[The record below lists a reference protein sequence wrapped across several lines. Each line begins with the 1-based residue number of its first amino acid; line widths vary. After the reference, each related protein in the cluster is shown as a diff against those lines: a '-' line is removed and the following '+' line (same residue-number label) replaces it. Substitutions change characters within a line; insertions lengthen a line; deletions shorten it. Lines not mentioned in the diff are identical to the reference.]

1 MMTEHIYNI
10 STLFEQ
16 LGLPGEHE
24 AIDAFI
30 HEHRLERD
38 ESLTEASFWTPT
50 QAGFL
55 AEGLQLDS
63 NWAEVI
69 DELNVRLHN

>member
-16 LGLPGEHE
+16 LGLSGEHE
-24 AIDAFI
+24 DIDAFI
-30 HEHRLERD
+30 SEHQLGHS

-69 DELNVRLHN
+69 DELNVRLHS

>member
-1 MMTEHIYNI
+1 MMTEHIYHI

-16 LGLPGEHE
+16 LGLSGEHE
-24 AIDAFI
+24 AIDSFI
-30 HEHRLERD
+30 NDHPLRHD
-38 ESLTEASFWTPT
+38 ESLTEAPFWTPA

-69 DELNVRLHN
+69 DELNVRLHG